1 MSRLVTAGL
10 VLAVVALGWAA
21 DHYYGKAVDWRDKY
35 RTAYSTTQL
44 QADTIDDMQARQQSL
59 AALDAKHSKELADA
73 QNQIDALER
82 DVADGLK
89 RLRLNARCPSMPAGK
104 TSGPTGVDDGAGTR
118 LTPAAERNKNPG
130 GNPVG
135 RVPTE
140 ERQAINVASFLLNA
154 NNSHRSC

>member
-1 MSRLVTAGL
+1 MNRLLTFGL
-10 VLAVVALGWAA
+10 VLAVVALGWTA

-89 RLRLNARCPSMPAGK
+89 RLRLNARCPSVSADK
-104 TSGPTGVDDGAGTR
+104 TSVPAGVDDGAGPR
-118 LTPAAERNKNPG
+118 LTPAAERNYYTLRKRIEKAREQIDG
-130 GNPVG
+130 LQDYI
-135 RVPTE
+135 
-140 ERQAINVASFLLNA
+140 RQQCLN
-154 NNSHRSC
+154 

>member
-1 MSRLVTAGL
+1 MNRLLTFGL
-10 VLAVVALGWAA
+10 VLAVVALGWTA

-82 DVADGLK
+82 DVADGRKQLQVHV
-89 RLRLNARCPSMPAGK
+89 RCPAVPAGK
-104 TSGPTGVDDGAGTR
+104 STGTTGMDDGTRAR
-118 LTPAAERNKNPG
+118 LTDAAERNYFTLRKRIEA
-130 GNPVG
+130 VLK
-135 RVPTE
+135 
-140 ERQAINVASFLLNA
+140 QINGLQEYIYQQCLD
-154 NNSHRSC
+154 